1 MTSEVAIQLMR
12 FIGAKDLWEAITQD
26 FVGVQ
31 SRVEEN
37 FLQQTSQTT
46 RKDNSKMEDYLHIT
60 KMNADN
66 LSQTDSLVPP
76 QVLSYVLL
84 ELNEVYNM
92 VIAVVQGKP
101 NIS

>member
-1 MTSEVAIQLMR
+1 
-12 FIGAKDLWEAITQD
+12 
-26 FVGVQ
+26 
-31 SRVEEN
+31 
-37 FLQQTSQTT
+37 
-46 RKDNSKMEDYLHIT
+46 MEDYLHIT